1 MSEPLPDDTIK
12 RKSMI
17 GLLIFAVVTLGILIF
32 RTYRLVQFYK
42 EANTNPTAKGRRIA
56 YINFA
61 IHLFVCL
68 VIVYCIVIIVYGMFL
83 MDRE

>member
-1 MSEPLPDDTIK
+1 MT
-12 RKSMI
+12 

-32 RTYRLVQFYK
+32 RTYRLVQYFK
-42 EANTNPTAKGRRIA
+42 EANSNPTPKGRRIA

-68 VIVYCIVIIVYGMFL
+68 VIVYCIGMIVYGMVIYR
-83 MDRE
+83 MMGGE